1 MKILFVFPSKN
12 GFSGAALSPLH
23 LILGLLKIGIEVY
36 VVITEPPPDHR
47 IFVDR
52 LKENKAKLFV
62 FPSNESGLKYWQTL
76 AKKSLQ
82 VLDEN
87 EIDIVHLH
95 LPKLVYFLG
104 KEIKKRNKKLVMTLS
119 GDSIFEASNLGF
131 FTKFKTKQ
139 FWNSSKKYS
148 DIICPVSDWLLNQ
161 IQKKDNLQNIKS
173 VHNAI
178 DVDKFQC
185 LYQDIRKK
193 LGIDKN
199 EFLILTISRLTQV
212 KGLDI
217 LIKGYATFLEKG
229 IPSRLIIVGKGE
241 LKNNLIELAE
251 KLGIKKNI
259 LFIDFVSNLADYI
272 SSCDVFVMTSNY
284 EPFGMTAAEAG
295 VVGKP
300 IIVSKVGGLI
310 EIVEDGKTGFHF
322 EVNNFNELAN
332 LFEKLSKNQSLRK
345 ELGVN
350 AKNRIIEKFSP
361 EIIAKKFVKIYS
373 ELFSENQS
381 SKD

>member
-1 MKILFVFPSKN
+1 M
-12 GFSGAALSPLH
+12 
-23 LILGLLKIGIEVY
+23 
-36 VVITEPPPDHR
+36 
-47 IFVDR
+47 
-52 LKENKAKLFV
+52 
-62 FPSNESGLKYWQTL
+62 
-76 AKKSLQ
+76 
-82 VLDEN
+82 
-87 EIDIVHLH
+87 
-95 LPKLVYFLG
+95 
-104 KEIKKRNKKLVMTLS
+104 
-119 GDSIFEASNLGF
+119 
-131 FTKFKTKQ
+131 
-139 FWNSSKKYS
+139 
-148 DIICPVSDWLLNQ
+148 
-161 IQKKDNLQNIKS
+161 QNIKS